1 MSLELSGTN
10 PMVIAKSG
18 IPGTNSINLY
28 NSNNDME
35 IPMDDF
41 CCLVEYVMT
50 NTDLFP
56 DDPRFKFI
64 ERIKQA
70 SITKGYDPYNVR
82 IVLP

>member
-10 PMVIAKSG
+10 PLVVARSG

-28 NSNNDME
+28 DGNSEKE

-41 CCLVEYVMT
+41 CCLVEYALT
-50 NTDLFP
+50 NTDLLP
-56 DDPRFKFI
+56 DDPRLKLI
-64 ERIKQA
+64 DKIKLA
-70 SITKGYDPYNVR
+70 STTEGYNPGNTR